1 MTVDQAIVFGILGVA
16 LVLFVWERIRYD
28 LVALLA
34 LLASVVL
41 GVVPADEAFDGF
53 SDPAVITVAAVLV
66 ISKALGNSGVLERA
80 LRPFDRWTIRPE
92 GQIIV
97 LAGLVATASAFMN
110 NVGALALFLPAALE
124 LARKRGTSPALVLM
138 PMAFASLLGGLITLI
153 GTPPNLLISRI
164 RQEAVGQP
172 FAMFDFTAVGL
183 TLTIAGLLL
192 LAVIWRLLPAD
203 RKGTGDPNSTFR
215 IDDYLSEVR
224 LAETSPMA
232 GRTIGELEDGTEGTF
247 RVLAI
252 LRRDGRR
259 VVPSREWLLRP
270 GDVLQVET
278 EPKALERALAEH
290 GIELSGS
297 KALPP
302 KKEEGRSPD
311 IGVIEGVVGVDS
323 ALIGRTPSRLGLR
336 ERFGLNLLA
345 VSRPGGRPTTQL
357 KGVVFHAGDVL
368 MLQGRVEAMRD
379 QLATLGVL
387 PLAGREL
394 RIGERR
400 LVWLPAAVMAAA
412 VLLASVEVVPP
423 AIAFMGAVAVLL
435 LTGAVRLDEGYAAV
449 SWPVIVLL
457 GALIPVSGALE
468 TTGGTELVA
477 SLLTRATQGVA
488 PILALGLVMLATMMV
503 TPILNNAAT
512 VLLMAPI
519 AVGYAKGIGLA
530 PDPFLMAVAVG
541 ASSDFLTPIGHQSNT
556 LVLAPG
562 GYRFTDY
569 ARLGFPL
576 TLLVLA
582 LGTPLIAFVWPLQ
595 P

>member
-1 MTVDQAIVFGILGVA
+1 MTTEQAIVFGILGVMLA
-16 LVLFVWERIRYD
+16 LFVWERIRYD

-80 LRPFDRWTIRPE
+80 LRPFDRWTHRPE

-124 LARKRGTSPALVLM
+124 LTRKRGTSPALVLM

-164 RQEAVGQP
+164 RREAVGEP

-183 TLTIAGLLL
+183 TLTVAGLLL
-192 LAVIWRLLPAD
+192 LAVTWRLLPAD
-203 RKGTGDPNSTFR
+203 RKGTGDPNSAFR

-224 LAETSPMA
+224 LTETSPMA

-297 KALPP
+297 KALPT
-302 KKEEGRSPD
+302 KDEGRNRE
-311 IGVIEGVVGVDS
+311 IGVVEGVVGADS

-336 ERFGLNLLA
+336 ERFGVNLLA

-357 KGVVFHAGDVL
+357 KGIVFHSGDVL
-368 MLQGRVEAMRD
+368 MLQGRVAAMRD

-400 LVWLPAAVMAAA
+400 LVWLTAALMAAA
-412 VLLASVEVVPP
+412 VLLASLEVLPP
-423 AIAFMGAVAVLL
+423 AIAFMGAVAGLL
-435 LTGAVRLDEGYAAV
+435 LTGAVRLDEGYSAV

-468 TTGGTELVA
+468 TSGGTALIA
-477 SLLTRATQGVA
+477 SLLTQATLGVD
-488 PILALGLVMLATMMV
+488 PILALAMVMLATMMV
-503 TPILNNAAT
+503 TPLLNNAAT

-519 AVGYAKGIGLA
+519 AVGYAKAIGLA

-582 LGTPLIAFVWPLQ
+582 LGVPLIAFFWPLV

>member
-1 MTVDQAIVFGILGVA
+1 MTGEQAIVFGILAVTLA
-16 LVLFVWERIRYD
+16 LFIWERIRYD

-53 SDPAVITVAAVLV
+53 ADPAVITVAAVLV
-66 ISKALGNSGVLERA
+66 ISKALGNSGILERA
-80 LRPFDRWTIRPE
+80 LRPFDRWTVRPE

-153 GTPPNLLISRI
+153 GTPPNLLISRV
-164 RQEAVGQP
+164 RQEATGEP
-172 FAMFDFTAVGL
+172 FGMFDFSIVGL
-183 TLTIAGLLL
+183 SLTLAGLLL
-192 LAVIWRLLPAD
+192 LSVTWRLLPAD
-203 RKGTGDPNSTFR
+203 RKGRGDPDAFR

-224 LAETSPMA
+224 LTETSPMA

-278 EPKALERALAEH
+278 EPKALERALGEH

-297 KALPP
+297 KELPNKAEDRNP
-302 KKEEGRSPD
+302 ET
-311 IGVIEGVVGVDS
+311 GVVEGVVGVDS

-368 MLQGRVEAMRD
+368 MLQGRIEVMRE

-387 PLAGREL
+387 PLAAREL

-400 LVWLPAAVMAAA
+400 LVWLPAALMAAA
-412 VLLASVEVVPP
+412 VLLASFEVLPP
-423 AIAFMGAVAVLL
+423 AIAFMGAVAMLL

-468 TTGGTELVA
+468 TSGGTELVA
-477 SLLTRATQGVA
+477 SLLTQATQGVA
-488 PILALGLVMLATMMV
+488 PVMALGLVMLATMAV

-530 PDPFLMAVAVG
+530 VDPFLMAVAIG

-576 TLLVLA
+576 TLLVL
-582 LGTPLIAFVWPLQ
+582 LMGTPLIAWVWPLQ

>member
-1 MTVDQAIVFGILGVA
+1 MTGEQAIVFGILAVTLA
-16 LVLFVWERIRYD
+16 LFIWERIRYD

-41 GVVPADEAFDGF
+41 GVVPADAAFDGF
-53 SDPAVITVAAVLV
+53 ADPAVITVAAVLV
-66 ISKALGNSGVLERA
+66 ISKALGNSGILERA
-80 LRPFDRWTIRPE
+80 LRPFDRWTVRPE

-153 GTPPNLLISRI
+153 GTPPNLLISRV
-164 RQEAVGQP
+164 RQEATGEP
-172 FAMFDFTAVGL
+172 FGMFDFTLVGL
-183 TLTIAGLLL
+183 SLTVAGLLL
-192 LAVIWRLLPAD
+192 LSVTWRLLPAD
-203 RKGTGDPNSTFR
+203 RKGRGDPDAFR

-224 LAETSPMA
+224 LTETSPMA

-278 EPKALERALAEH
+278 EPKALERALGEH

-297 KALPP
+297 KELPNKAEDRNP
-302 KKEEGRSPD
+302 ET
-311 IGVIEGVVGVDS
+311 GVVEGVVGVDS

-357 KGVVFHAGDVL
+357 KGVVFYAGDVL
-368 MLQGRVEAMRD
+368 MLQGRIEVMRE

-387 PLAGREL
+387 PLAAREL

-400 LVWLPAAVMAAA
+400 LVWLPAALMAAA
-412 VLLASVEVVPP
+412 VLLASFEVLPP
-423 AIAFMGAVAVLL
+423 AIAFMGAVAMLL
-435 LTGAVRLDEGYAAV
+435 LSGAVRLDEGYAAV

-468 TTGGTELVA
+468 TSGGTELVA
-477 SLLTRATQGVA
+477 SLLTQATQGVA
-488 PILALGLVMLATMMV
+488 PVMALGLVMLATMAV

-530 PDPFLMAVAVG
+530 VDPFLMAVAIG

-576 TLLVLA
+576 TLLVL
-582 LGTPLIAFVWPLQ
+582 LMGTPLIAWVWPLQ

>member
-1 MTVDQAIVFGILGVA
+1 VTTDQAIVFAILGVTLA
-16 LVLFVWERIRYD
+16 LFVWERIRYD

-66 ISKALGNSGVLERA
+66 ISRALGNSGILERA
-80 LRPFDRWTIRPE
+80 LRPFERWTHRPE
-92 GQIIV
+92 GQILV
-97 LAGLVATASAFMN
+97 LAGLVASASAFMN

-124 LARKRGTSPALVLM
+124 MARRRGTSPSLVLM

-153 GTPPNLLISRI
+153 GTPPNLLISQVR
-164 RQEAVGQP
+164 RDAVGEP
-172 FAMFDFTAVGL
+172 FAMFDFTPVGL
-183 TLTIAGLLL
+183 GLTVAGLLL
-192 LAVIWRLLPAD
+192 LAVTWRLLPRD
-203 RKGTGDPNSTFR
+203 RKGSGDPHQAFR

-224 LAETSPMA
+224 LKDSSPMA

-247 RVLAI
+247 RALAI

-259 VVPSREWLLRP
+259 VVPTREWLLRP

-290 GIELSGS
+290 GLELPGS
-297 KALPP
+297 KELPR
-302 KKEEGRSPD
+302 KAEGASPE
-311 IGVIEGVVGVDS
+311 IGLVEAVIGGES
-323 ALIGRTPSRLGLR
+323 ALIGRTAARLGLR

-345 VSRPGGRPTTQL
+345 VSRPGTRPVTHL
-357 KGVVFHAGDVL
+357 KGVVFRVGDVL
-368 MLQGRVEAMRD
+368 MLQGRIAAMRD
-379 QLATLGVL
+379 QLVTLGLL
-387 PLAGREL
+387 PLVGRDL
-394 RIGERR
+394 RIGEPR
-400 LVWLPAAVMAAA
+400 LVWLPAALMAAA
-412 VLLASVEVVPP
+412 VLLASLEVIPP
-423 AIAFMGAVAVLL
+423 AIAFMGAVAALL
-435 LTGAVRLDEGYAAV
+435 LSGAIRLDEGYSAV

-468 TTGGTELVA
+468 TSGGSGLVA
-477 SLLTRATQGVA
+477 SLLTDVSSGLA
-488 PILALGLVMLATMMV
+488 PMLTLGLVLLATMMV

-519 AVGYAKGIGLA
+519 AAGYAKGLGLA
-530 PDPFLMAVAVG
+530 VDPFLMAVAVG

-576 TLLVLA
+576 TLLVLL
-582 LGTPLIAFVWPLQ
+582 LGTPLIAFFWPLH

>member
-1 MTVDQAIVFGILGVA
+1 MTGEQAIVFGILAVTLA
-16 LVLFVWERIRYD
+16 LFIWERIRYD

-34 LLASVVL
+34 LLASVIL

-53 SDPAVITVAAVLV
+53 ADPAVITVAAVLV
-66 ISKALGNSGVLERA
+66 ISKALGNSGILERA
-80 LRPFDRWTIRPE
+80 LRPFDRWTVRPE

-153 GTPPNLLISRI
+153 GTPPNLLISRV
-164 RQEAVGQP
+164 RREATGEP
-172 FAMFDFTAVGL
+172 FGMFDFTIVGL
-183 TLTIAGLLL
+183 SLTVAGLLL
-192 LAVIWRLLPAD
+192 LSVIWRLLPAD
-203 RKGTGDPNSTFR
+203 RKGRGDPNAFR

-224 LAETSPMA
+224 LTETSPMA

-297 KALPP
+297 KELP
-302 KKEEGRSPD
+302 KKDEERSAET
-311 IGVIEGVVGVDS
+311 GVVEGVVGVDS

-357 KGVVFHAGDVL
+357 KGIVFHAGDVL
-368 MLQGRVEAMRD
+368 MLQGRIEVMRE

-387 PLAGREL
+387 PLAARDL

-400 LVWLPAAVMAAA
+400 LVWLPAALMAAA
-412 VLLASVEVVPP
+412 VLLASFEVLPP
-423 AIAFMGAVAVLL
+423 AIAFMGAVAMLL
-435 LTGAVRLDEGYAAV
+435 LSGAVRLDEGYAAV

-468 TTGGTELVA
+468 TSGGTELVA

-488 PILALGLVMLATMMV
+488 PVMALGLVMLATMAV

-530 PDPFLMAVAVG
+530 VDPFLMAVAIG

-576 TLLVLA
+576 TLLVL
-582 LGTPLIAFVWPLQ
+582 LMGTPLIAWVWPLQ